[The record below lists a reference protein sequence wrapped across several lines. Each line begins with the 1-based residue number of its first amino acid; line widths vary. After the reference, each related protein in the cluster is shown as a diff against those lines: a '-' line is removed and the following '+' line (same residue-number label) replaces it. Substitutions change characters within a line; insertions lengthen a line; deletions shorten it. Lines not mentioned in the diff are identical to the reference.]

1 MIAVRQFFAN
11 GAFWEY
17 CDLDGV
23 WLPIMAHENNYD
35 PKLAFMFKSICS
47 CEFYVGKKLDTMD
60 ASEIDRI
67 RKDLP
72 SLGDALSYS

>member
-1 MIAVRQFFAN
+1 
-11 GAFWEY
+11 
-17 CDLDGV
+17 
-23 WLPIMAHENNYD
+23 MAHENNYD

-67 RKDLP
+67 RRNLP